1 MIKANK
7 AHRPNQELIMS
18 KMQKLTT
25 SEIETLL
32 PSRPLWSI
40 EDGKLTRTLE
50 FNDFVAAFGFM
61 SKVALIA
68 ERLNHHPEW
77 FNVYGTVRIQ
87 LRSHEAGGLSS
98 NDFQLAEHIDNMA

>member
-1 MIKANK
+1 
-7 AHRPNQELIMS
+7 MS

-32 PSRPLWSI
+32 PSLPLWSI
-40 EDGKLTRTLE
+40 DDGKLTRTLQ
-50 FNDFVAAFGFM
+50 FDDFVAAFGFM

-68 ERLNHHPEW
+68 ERMNHHPEW

-87 LRSHEAGGLSS
+87 LSSHDVGGLS
-98 NDFQLAEHIDNMA
+98 NYDFQLAEHIDSMA